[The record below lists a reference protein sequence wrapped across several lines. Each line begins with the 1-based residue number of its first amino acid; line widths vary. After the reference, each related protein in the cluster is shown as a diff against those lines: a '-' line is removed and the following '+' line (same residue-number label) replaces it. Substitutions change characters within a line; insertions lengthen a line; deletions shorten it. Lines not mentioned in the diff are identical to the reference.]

1 MEDQHS
7 AARPGRRRAR
17 ARSTG
22 DRAPDTHSTGD
33 HSTGDRAAN
42 APSSPD
48 RSTGTRPAP
57 DRSAP
62 DRRVVLAG
70 GLAGAAAL
78 ALGVAGGAHAAGPA
92 SGIGGAAAATAAG
105 AGLAAFGVLDP
116 ARAATKGAG
125 LLTRIERT
133 LGTGTAAYL
142 PGDGWVRLTLPLS
155 DGGPAPVTVDVLADT
170 ARPPHGIAYLLPGGG
185 LNFGAEFFTPGGPGD
200 HNLAHELRRQGLL
213 VVGVTPREDAARA
226 GEITAGMGLAGHR
239 RDLAKVVAALDPV
252 LRLPYQYAGHSA
264 GAALALDAAS
274 HDASPR
280 LRRVVVLDTTGPYAG
295 DLAARAA
302 QTRDVYAGQ
311 LARGVYA
318 ADPGLAGLLARA
330 VADPGGA
337 SQAPWPPDPEQRF
350 THAGL
355 AHFALIRT
363 SVLPGAANWIY
374 HQGHSAGSYTFGATP
389 AEDRF
394 ALTHTPLA
402 TWHAAASALGSGL
415 LPTALMR
422 DLAAIWAGDEKT
434 YRIDWGRIGAEVV
447 WVNTELGRGD
457 HPRGAELIR
466 AAGNK
471 RVAFSVVPGYGHG
484 DAVWSA
490 TAARDVWSLL

>member
-1 MEDQHS
+1 MEHQHS
-7 AARPGRRRAR
+7 RGRPDQPAR
-17 ARSTG
+17 ARSG
-22 DRAPDTHSTGD
+22 
-33 HSTGDRAAN
+33 
-42 APSSPD
+42 
-48 RSTGTRPAP
+48 
-57 DRSAP
+57 P
-62 DRRVVLAG
+62 DRRVAFAG

-78 ALGVAGGAHAAGPA
+78 ALGVAGGAHAAGTT
-92 SGIGGAAAATAAG
+92 SGMRGAAAATAAG
-105 AGLAAFGVLDP
+105 AGLAAFGTLDP
-116 ARAATKGAG
+116 ARSATKGAG

-133 LGTGTAAYL
+133 LGTGTAAYQ

-155 DGGPAPVTVDVLADT
+155 DGGPAPVTVDVVADT
-170 ARPPHGIAYLLPGGG
+170 ARPPRGIAYLLPGGG
-185 LNFGAEFFTPGGPGD
+185 LNFRADFFTPGGPGD

-213 VVGVTPREDAARA
+213 VVGVTPREDSARA
-226 GEITAGMGLAGHR
+226 GDITADRGLAAHR
-239 RDLAKVVAALDPV
+239 RDLAKVVGALDSV

-274 HDASPR
+274 HDGSPR
-280 LRRVVVLDTTGPYAG
+280 LQRVVVLDTTGPYTGA
-295 DLAARAA
+295 LAVRAA

-318 ADPGLAGLLARA
+318 TDPGLAGLVARA
-330 VADPGGA
+330 VRDPAGP
-337 SQAPWPPDPEQRF
+337 SPVPWPPDPARRF

-374 HQGHSAGSYTFGATP
+374 TRGHSAGSYAFGATP

-394 ALTHTPLA
+394 TLAHTPLA
-402 TWHAAASALGSGL
+402 TWHAATAALGSGL

-422 DLAAIWAGDEKT
+422 DLAAVWAGDEKT
-434 YRIDWGRIGAEVV
+434 YKIDWGRITAEVV

-471 RVAFSVVPGYGHG
+471 RVGYSVVPGYGHG

-490 TAARDVWSLL
+490 TAAKDVWSLLL